1 MDSNS
6 ISLLTCKYFEALPN
20 TITPITKAERQN
32 ILKLARLKFGVLLG
46 VAIVQAGVSLALHF
60 IKR

>member
-1 MDSNS
+1 MR
-6 ISLLTCKYFEALPN
+6 TF
-20 TITPITKAERQN
+20 TKSERKN

-46 VAIVQAGVSLALHF
+46 AAIVQAGLSLALHF

>member
-1 MDSNS
+1 MR
-6 ISLLTCKYFEALPN
+6 TF
-20 TITPITKAERQN
+20 TKSERQN

-46 VAIVQAGVSLALHF
+46 VAIVQAGLSLVLTM